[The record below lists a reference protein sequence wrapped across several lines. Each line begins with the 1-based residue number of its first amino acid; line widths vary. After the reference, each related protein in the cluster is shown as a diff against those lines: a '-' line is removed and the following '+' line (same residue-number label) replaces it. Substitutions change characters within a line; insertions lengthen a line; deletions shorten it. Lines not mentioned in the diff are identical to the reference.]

1 MNNSKPTIV
10 VFGCTGTVGL
20 EVMHQLSTKECFV
33 RGIVRNPD
41 RNYPIPL
48 SRKLSNVSYLS
59 VDLNSEEQIKQAC
72 YKADTVFLLTATA
85 PNQVE
90 TEINIIN
97 AAKEAGIT
105 RIVKLSA
112 PIVRPPAK
120 VEVSDWHRQIEEH
133 LDKSGLD
140 YCCLR
145 PHAFMQNW
153 ERNTFTIQRFGT
165 IYGAMGDAPRNYV
178 DCRDVAEIAVIR
190 LLSENNL
197 NKQFLAISGPESITY
212 ADFAKRLSYVTN
224 RKIEYR
230 DITQKEL
237 LHTLTKR
244 AKLPNWLANHIVELD
259 DLAIKNPEPT
269 EDTIEKILKR
279 KPRMIN
285 AYLQESRHLF
295 VKKAI
300 WKFWD

>member
-20 EVMHQLSTKECFV
+20 EVMYQLSTKECFV
-33 RGIVRNPD
+33 RGILRSPN
-41 RNYPIPL
+41 RQYPLPIN
-48 SRKLSNVSYLS
+48 KQLSNISYLG
-59 VDLNSEEQIKQAC
+59 VDLNSKAQIKQAC
-72 YKADTVFLLTATA
+72 LKADTVFLLTATS

-90 TEINIIN
+90 IEINIIN
-97 AAKEAGIT
+97 AAKEAGVT

-112 PIVRPPAK
+112 PLVTPPAK
-120 VEVSDWHRQIEEH
+120 VEVSHWHRQVEEH

-153 ERNTFTIQRFGT
+153 ERNTFTIQRFGK
-165 IYGAMGDAPRNYV
+165 IYGAMGDASRNYV
-178 DCRDVAEIAVIR
+178 DCRDVAEIAVNR

-197 NKQFLAISGPESITY
+197 DKEFIAISGPESITY
-212 ADFAKRLSYVTN
+212 KDFAERLSYVANN
-224 RKIEYR
+224 RIEY
-230 DITQKEL
+230 INISQEEL
-237 LHTLTKR
+237 LKTLTKR

-259 DLAIKNPEPT
+259 DLAIKNPEPK
-269 EDTIEKILKR
+269 EDTVEKILNR
-279 KPRMIN
+279 KPRLIN

-295 VKKAI
+295 IKKPI